1 MSPVPTS
8 LIVPTKVRTVH
19 YGQVLCIQVKIG
31 FLSTLLQ
38 SLLLDISLKIWHK
51 WNNFLKF
58 YSSEPFHLKNIFFQT
73 ILNIGVICINI
84 YPKSAYLLIQR
95 VLFLFCFFSFSLANK
110 IPVTPPYYQY
120 SIFPMFWISANLSA
134 GYLYHIAVLICNSLV
149 TNGIGKLFIC
159 LFAIYYLWASVCS
172 SICPFLKWSFLMVDF
187 FLCSR
192 YH

>member
-95 VLFLFCFFSFSLANK
+95 VLFLFFFFHFLWQIKFLLLHLITSIPYFQCFGFQQ
-110 IPVTPPYYQY
+110 I
-120 SIFPMFWISANLSA
+120 W
-134 GYLYHIAVLICNSLV
+134 VLGTYITL
-149 TNGIGKLFIC
+149 LF
-159 LFAIYYLWASVCS
+159 
-172 SICPFLKWSFLMVDF
+172 
-187 FLCSR
+187 
-192 YH
+192 

>member
-1 MSPVPTS
+1 M
-8 LIVPTKVRTVH
+8 
-19 YGQVLCIQVKIG
+19 LCIQVKIG

-58 YSSEPFHLKNIFFQT
+58 YSSEPFHLKNIFFSDYSKHWGHLYKH
-73 ILNIGVICINI
+73 ISKICLSSNTEGF
-84 YPKSAYLLIQR
+84 
-95 VLFLFCFFSFSLANK
+95 VFFFFFSFSLANK